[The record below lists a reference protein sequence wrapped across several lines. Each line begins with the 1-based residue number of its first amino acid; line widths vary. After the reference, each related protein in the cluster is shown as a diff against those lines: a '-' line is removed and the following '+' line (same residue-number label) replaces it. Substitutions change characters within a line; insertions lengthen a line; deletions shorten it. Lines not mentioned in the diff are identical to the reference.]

1 MFVCVSVHVQV
12 YEEFQRRF
20 LKVVGAY
27 DGSKNV
33 YFSKQPFSDLDLHK
47 SFEFCMESGEKPRTF
62 EVTLKEAAWFDV
74 DSHRMEAMMRDV
86 SDTMPVVQAI
96 DVILRHIPSLR
107 KQVVGRSFFTM
118 PPNPQSL
125 GSGREVWPGYYQS
138 VRPVMGWK
146 MMLNIDMATTAF
158 YTEQSVYDFMVA
170 NLKRRSPRD
179 EANPIT
185 DQDRSEYS
193 RRVLTDYERSKFTKE
208 IKGVKIVVSHLPYK
222 RKYKVIGVTRE
233 SAAKQTF
240 PREDGSTISVVEYFK
255 ETYPDHPIR
264 HPMLPCLHVGQK
276 TRNIFLP
283 IDVCG
288 IVGGQRCMKKLTEI
302 QTANLIRHTAKP
314 ADERERIIN
323 RKVSD
328 GNFNNDPIIKEF
340 GLKINTKM
348 VEVEGRV
355 LPPPT
360 LQYNRGGKV
369 IPPPNKGCWDM
380 RSKTF
385 FKGVT
390 VTNWA
395 IICTMPERNC
405 SCTYFIQQLQR
416 QSGQMGMDMRST
428 PTVLHTERRPVY
440 QKFKELLSKRKNLDL
455 VIVIIDKG
463 GSDYQDVKRLGDSES
478 GAAVTT
484 QCLLTKT
491 VRDKCNP
498 ATLGNICL
506 KINARLG
513 GVNSIIDL
521 GTRPPMLQG
530 VPIIIFGADV
540 THPRS
545 EDITSPSI
553 ASVVA
558 SVDLQG
564 GRYRALHRHQKH
576 RQEIIADLK
585 DMTIDHLKAFYRATG
600 GQKPVKIIFYR
611 DGVSEGQFKTVRLEE
626 IAALQKAC
634 TELQT
639 DYQPKMTFIVVQ
651 KRHHTRFFPKTDR
664 DKVGRGNNVPPGTM
678 VDRTIT
684 HPSQF
689 DFYLCSHIAI
699 QGTSRPCHYHVL
711 WDDSDFSADELQ
723 CFSYQLC
730 HMFWRCNRSVSY
742 PAPTYYAHHD
752 AAHARMLLQ
761 AASDISW

>member
-1 MFVCVSVHVQV
+1 MFVCLSVHVQV
-12 YEEFQRRF
+12 YKEFQKRF
-20 LKVVGAY
+20 LEVVGAY

-33 YFSKQPFSDLDLHK
+33 YFSKQPFSDHDFRE
-47 SFEFCMESGEKPRTF
+47 SFEFCVESGKKPRTF
-62 EVTLKEAAWFDV
+62 KVTLKKPSWIDI
-74 DSHRMEAMMRDV
+74 DSHHMKAMMQDV
-86 SDTMPVVQAI
+86 SDTMPALQAI

-107 KQVVGRSFFTM
+107 TQVVGRSFFTK
-118 PPNPQSL
+118 PPNPHSL

-179 EANPIT
+179 ETNPIT
-185 DQDRSEYS
+185 DQDRSEYA
-193 RRVLTDYERSKFTKE
+193 RKVLADYEWSKLAKE

-222 RKYKVIGVTRE
+222 REYRVVGLTRE

-240 PREDGSTISVVEYFK
+240 PQGDGSSITVLEYFK
-255 ETYPDHPIR
+255 KTYPNHPIC
-264 HPMLPCLHVGQK
+264 HPQLPCLHVGQK

-283 IDVCG
+283 IDVCR

-302 QTANLIRHTAKP
+302 QTANLICHTAKP

-323 RKVSD
+323 REVSD
-328 GNFNNDPIIKEF
+328 RSFNEDPIVQAF

-355 LPPPT
+355 LSPPT
-360 LQYNRGGKV
+360 LQYNHDVKV
-369 IPPPNKGCWDM
+369 TPQPNKGCWDM
-380 RSKTF
+380 RGKTF
-385 FKGVT
+385 FEGVT
-390 VTNWA
+390 VMNWA

-416 QSGQMGMDMRST
+416 QSEQMGMDMRST
-428 PTVLHTERRPVY
+428 PTVLHTERIPVY
-440 QKFKELLSKRKNLDL
+440 KVFEELLSKRKNLDL

-545 EDITSPSI
+545 DDTTSPSI

-585 DMTIDHLKAFYRATG
+585 EMTKDHLLAFYNATDR
-600 GQKPVKIIFYR
+600 QKPMKIIFYR
-611 DGVSEGQFKTVRLEE
+611 DGVSEGQFKAVRLEE

-634 TELQT
+634 TELES
-639 DYQPKMTFIVVQ
+639 DYQPKITFIVVQ

-664 DKVGRGNNVPPGTM
+664 DKIGRGKNIPPGTM

-752 AAHARMLLQ
+752 AAHARNLLQ
-761 AASDISW
+761 AASDMSQ